1 MSTLDDI
8 TAERQRIAEQL
19 ARIDAERTKLAEQ
32 LADLEATERVLAR
45 FTQPLAATHPG
56 RRRAAKSTGPA
67 PRRRQRGTG
76 GSAAAK
82 PALAL
87 GDASLRAMKALGN
100 DISAE
105 QIRDYL
111 AREFGMRVRPNHL
124 GMALQRHRRAG
135 RLEQRD
141 ARWWIAHQATDQAA
155 ATA

>member
-56 RRRAAKSTGPA
+56 RRRTAKSTGPA

-87 GDASLRAMKALGN
+87 GLPHLDRRSASLENSSGC
-100 DISAE
+100 IGG
-105 QIRDYL
+105 L
-111 AREFGMRVRPNHL
+111 AG
-124 GMALQRHRRAG
+124 
-135 RLEQRD
+135 
-141 ARWWIAHQATDQAA
+141 AT
-155 ATA
+155 